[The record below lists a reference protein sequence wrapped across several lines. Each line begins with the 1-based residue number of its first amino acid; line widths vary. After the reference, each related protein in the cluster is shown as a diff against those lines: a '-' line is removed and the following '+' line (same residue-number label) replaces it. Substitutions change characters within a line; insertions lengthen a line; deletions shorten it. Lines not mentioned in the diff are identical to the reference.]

1 MLRAHLGTIKRANRG
16 MSVKA
21 GREPSAAT
29 RGPRPLQTSRSCL
42 RTSYSVGERAAL
54 HAAGAASRSEATS
67 RAQPAPSRPVSGLGL
82 YVFRLA
88 GDYPCWV
95 DLDLEWDPL
104 LRSRWGAP
112 EHLCGIRVF
121 HDFDWLDVFPDER
134 THFKNGQILAR
145 TVQAQTPDGLI
156 PALLLTRRTD
166 VQQGFIMTATHSLF
180 VVNIDE
186 YRRTP
191 GNPALSYLANHLA
204 VDAAQLQEFTQLSE
218 LGDPD
223 AVRARFMRQMDV
235 EQVVAWLNEDDGRLQ
250 RLTELI
256 DIGARSPATMQE
268 LLDSITA
275 LGELT
280 DQQIQQLIE
289 LTVGL
294 THEDHRAD
302 LIRGATTDEV
312 GRRVAGQVLHER
324 IADRVSDARRAL
336 RRYEE
341 LLGEDGTTETDMQRF
356 LSQHP
361 LLFGLEYAGIRPQT
375 QGPSGS
381 MDFILER
388 FDGYN
393 DLVELKSPGDV
404 IIEAP
409 SHIGDSGVPSPHR
422 YRLSRGL
429 AQALAQAMAYRDRLT
444 RHAEAA
450 KELHGISNPR
460 DPRLIIV
467 LGRLDRLEEHQQL
480 VLLELNRSLHCAQID
495 PYDLLARRA
504 DAALRNIINYLDL
517 DPPAP
522 QD

>member
-1 MLRAHLGTIKRANRG
+1 MA
-16 MSVKA
+16 
-21 GREPSAAT
+21 
-29 RGPRPLQTSRSCL
+29 
-42 RTSYSVGERAAL
+42 
-54 HAAGAASRSEATS
+54 
-67 RAQPAPSRPVSGLGL
+67 
-82 YVFRLA
+82 
-88 GDYPCWV
+88 
-95 DLDLEWDPL
+95 LDLEWSPR
-104 LRSRWGAP
+104 LRSRRGAR
-112 EHLCGIRVF
+112 ERLCGIRVF

-145 TVQAQTPDGLI
+145 TVKDQTPPGLI

-166 VQQGFIMTATHSLF
+166 VRQGFITTATHYLF

-204 VDAAQLQEFTQLSE
+204 VDVSHLHEFTQLSE

-223 AVRARFMRQMDV
+223 AVRELVMRQMDV
-235 EQVVAWLNEDDGRLQ
+235 EHVAAWLNEADGRLQ

-268 LLDSITA
+268 LVDSVTA
-275 LGELT
+275 LGDLT
-280 DQQIQQLIE
+280 DQQIHQLIK

-294 THEDHRAD
+294 TQSDHRAD
-302 LIRGATTDEV
+302 LIRGATTDED
-312 GRRVAGQVLHER
+312 GRRVAGLVLHER
-324 IADRVSDARRAL
+324 VADRVSDARRAL
-336 RRYEE
+336 ERYQE
-341 LLGEDGTTETDMQRF
+341 LLGENGTTETDMQRF

-361 LLFGLEYAGIRPQT
+361 LLFGLEYAGICPQT

-404 IIEAP
+404 IIKAP
-409 SHIGDSGVPSPHR
+409 SHKENSGVPSPHR
-422 YRLSRGL
+422 YKLSRGL

-467 LGRLDRLEEHQQL
+467 LGRLDRLEEHQRL
-480 VLLELNRSLHCAQID
+480 VLHELNRSLHRAQIV

-504 DAALRNIINYLDL
+504 DAALKNIINYLEL

-522 QD
+522 ED